1 MSIPLP
7 ARAGC
12 LLCPCRSTSW
22 CQRMKVAVSP
32 ANIKGPNRAQQC
44 GWFIPPRLP
53 IQPTMPCKGCNIPWY
68 HHDDVDMPAMPST
81 SGPIFKRKLP
91 RGVQLVTEYW
101 AAINTEDCPNWP
113 ANTANGNYAFRACY
127 DFLKATNP
135 SRFREIGSLAGF
147 LLAANFSYAGVV
159 QPPTATE
166 VGEIIRGI
174 NKGGVRGLE
183 LLRLVGE
190 RLHGN
195 GRAFKMGN
203 ANEIRAAF
211 CRLHGF
217 LDNKL
222 SAAQKAH
229 MVFDAIM
236 TENSL
241 CKLTRVAGTRT
252 MSSSCRRL
260 HQVALISIKASG
272 EIGCI
277 PKECIGF
284 HSVLMHLGHW

>member
-12 LLCPCRSTSW
+12 LLCPCRSTYF
-22 CQRMKVAVSP
+22 MVSAHEGRREPQAHTDLCICEHKYDNHLFIYVPDP
-32 ANIKGPNRAQQC
+32 ANPSPSNIKGPNCGQQC
-44 GWFIPPRLP
+44 G
-53 IQPTMPCKGCNIPWY
+53 C
-68 HHDDVDMPAMPST
+68 
-81 SGPIFKRKLP
+81 KRKSP

-101 AAINTEDCPNWP
+101 AAITTEGCPDWP

-127 DFLKATNP
+127 DFLKATSP
-135 SRFREIGSLAGF
+135 SRFREIGSLACF
-147 LLAANFSYAGVV
+147 LLAADFSYTGVV

-183 LLRLVGE
+183 LLGLVRE
-190 RLHGN
+190 REHGN

-203 ANEIRAAF
+203 ADEIKAAF
-211 CRLHGF
+211 CRLYGF
-217 LDNKL
+217 LNNKL

-229 MVFDAIM
+229 IVFDALM

-241 CKLTRVAGTRT
+241 CKLTRVAGD
-252 MSSSCRRL
+252 
-260 HQVALISIKASG
+260 KAD
-272 EIGCI
+272 EF
-277 PKECIGF
+277 K
-284 HSVLMHLGHW
+284 V